1 MGIKVYKPVT
11 NGLRWAS
18 VSDFEEITKKK
29 PEKSLIKILKYSA
42 GRDNFGH
49 ISVRGR
55 GGRVKRFYRI
65 IDFKRDKRGIP
76 AVVKAIEY
84 DPNRNA
90 RIALLAYRDGEKRYI
105 IAPLGLKVG
114 DIVEAGDNVEIKVG
128 NALPIKNIP
137 VGTIVHNI
145 ELKPGGG
152 GQLARGAGTM
162 AQIMAK
168 EGKYAHVKL
177 PSGEMRLIHVEC
189 YATIGQVGNPD
200 FNNINWGKAGRM
212 RHRGFR
218 PQVRGVAM
226 NPIDHPHGGGEGKTG
241 TGGTPVTPWGVP
253 TKGYKTRHNKRT
265 DKFIVTR
272 RKKK

>member
-1 MGIKVYKPVT
+1 MGIKLYKPTT
-11 NGLRWAS
+11 NGRRFAS
-18 VSDFEEITKKK
+18 VLDFSELTKKK
-29 PEKSLIKILKYSA
+29 PEKSLIVILKKHS
-42 GRDNFGH
+42 GRNNQGN
-49 ISVRGR
+49 ITVRGR

-76 AVVKAIEY
+76 ATVKAIEY
-84 DPNRNA
+84 DPNRSA
-90 RIALLAYRDGEKRYI
+90 HIALLAYRDGEKRYI

-114 DIVEAGDNVEIKVG
+114 DVVEAGENVEPKVG
-128 NALPIKNIP
+128 NALPIRKIP
-137 VGTIVHNI
+137 VGSIIHNI
-145 ELKPGGG
+145 ELKPGAG
-152 GQLARGAGTM
+152 GQLARGAGAL
-162 AQIMAK
+162 AQVMAK
-168 EGKYAHVKL
+168 EGKYAHIRL

-200 FNNINWGKAGRM
+200 HSNINWGKAGRM

-241 TGGTPVTPWGVP
+241 TGGTPVTPWGIP

-265 DKFIVTR
+265 DKFIVSR

>member
-11 NGLRWAS
+11 NGLRFAS
-18 VSDFEEITKKK
+18 VSDFKEITKKK
-29 PEKSLIKILKYSA
+29 PEKSLIKILKYHA
-42 GRDNFGH
+42 GRDCYGH
-49 ISVRGR
+49 VSVRGR

-76 AVVKAIEY
+76 GVVKAIEY
-84 DPNRNA
+84 DPNRSA
-90 RIALLAYRDGEKRYI
+90 RIALIAYRDGEKRYI
-105 IAPLGLKVG
+105 IAPVGLNVG
-114 DIVEAGDNVEIKVG
+114 DVIEAGENVEIKVG

-137 VGTIVHNI
+137 VGTIIHNI

-152 GQLARGAGTM
+152 GQLARSAGSM

-168 EGKYAHVKL
+168 EGNYAHIKL
-177 PSGEMRLIHVEC
+177 PSGEMRLIHVNC
-189 YATIGQVGNPD
+189 YATVGQVGNTEHS
-200 FNNINWGKAGRM
+200 NINWGKAGRM

>member
-11 NGLRWAS
+11 NGLRFAS
-18 VSDFEEITKKK
+18 VSDFSEITKKK
-29 PEKSLIKILKYSA
+29 PEKSLIKVLKYHA
-42 GRDNFGH
+42 GRDNSGH
-49 ISVRGR
+49 VSVRGR

-84 DPNRNA
+84 DPNRSA

-105 IAPLGLKVG
+105 IAPVGLKVG
-114 DIVEAGDNVEIKVG
+114 DVVEAGDNVEIKVG

-137 VGTIVHNI
+137 VGTVVHNI
-145 ELKPGGG
+145 ELKPKGGA
-152 GQLARGAGTM
+152 QLARSAGAM

-168 EGKYAHVKL
+168 EGKYAHIRL

-189 YATIGQVGNPD
+189 YATIGQVGNTD
-200 FNNINWGKAGRM
+200 HNNINWGKAGRM

-253 TKGYKTRHNKRT
+253 TKGYKTRKNKRT

>member
-11 NGLRWAS
+11 NGLRFAS
-18 VSDFEEITKKK
+18 VSDFKEITKKK
-29 PEKSLIKILKYSA
+29 PEKSLIKILKYHA
-42 GRDNFGH
+42 GRDCYGH
-49 ISVRGR
+49 VSVRGR

-76 AVVKAIEY
+76 GVVKAIEY
-84 DPNRNA
+84 DPNRSA
-90 RIALLAYRDGEKRYI
+90 RIALIAYRDGEKRYI
-105 IAPLGLKVG
+105 IAPVGLNVG
-114 DIVEAGDNVEIKVG
+114 DVIEAGDNVEIKVG

-137 VGTIVHNI
+137 VGTIIHNI

-152 GQLARGAGTM
+152 GQLARSAGSM

-168 EGKYAHVKL
+168 EGNYAHIKL
-177 PSGEMRLIHVEC
+177 PSGEMRLIHVNC
-189 YATIGQVGNPD
+189 YATVGQVGNTEHS
-200 FNNINWGKAGRM
+200 NINWGKAGRM